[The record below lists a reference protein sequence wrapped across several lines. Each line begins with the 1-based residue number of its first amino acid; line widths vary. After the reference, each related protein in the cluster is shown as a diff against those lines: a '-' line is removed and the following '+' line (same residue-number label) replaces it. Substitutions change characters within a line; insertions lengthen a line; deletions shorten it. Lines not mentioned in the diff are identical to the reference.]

1 MSQID
6 PSKPHKQT
14 DPETG
19 SPAAVV
25 FDEMVADFGL
35 REGVAKYEAIARIEG
50 DHLHPSTK
58 EVYRGP
64 YFFEPKQEAGY
75 RPDLILANAP
85 VEVRK
90 AAAEILSTRQTPEEA
105 TATRRKTT
113 DKTEGAQ
120 A

>member
-1 MSQID
+1 MSFD
-6 PSKPHKQT
+6 PNKPHKQT

-19 SPAAVV
+19 APAAVI
-25 FDEMVADFGL
+25 FNEMIADFGL

-50 DHLHPSTK
+50 EHLHPSTK

-64 YFFEPKQEAGY
+64 YFFEPKHEAGY

-90 AAAEILSTRQTPEEA
+90 AAAEIISTRQTPEEVA
-105 TATRRKTT
+105 PTKRKSA
-113 DKTEGAQ
+113 DKPEGAQ